1 MAQAT
6 FSLVFDQIHLVS
18 RPQFIRRRTAGA

>member
-1 MAQAT
+1 MAQAS

>member
-6 FSLVFDQIHLVS
+6 FSLLFDQIHLVS